1 MYAGVYGLR
10 GLAMAIV
17 AMVKNVLWK
26 YFRRWLWF
34 NPVHG
39 YGLFPSMAMVYH
51 CCEKLIALQMIM
63 VYYEL

>member
-1 MYAGVYGLR
+1 
-10 GLAMAIV
+10 MAIV
-17 AMVKNVLWK
+17 AMVKNVLRK

-51 CCEKLIALQMIM
+51 RCEKLIALQTIM